1 MGKVNWSGFTFESK
15 WVVNATECVICKD
28 KVPVDEV
35 NVNGMCEKCQEI
47 ENNLLE
53 RLAGKWADMVTEE
66 DERRSFWGCCSK
78 FRGNRRNRS
87 RRVGGGNGDHN

>member
-53 RLAGKWADMVTEE
+53 KLAGKWADMVTEE
-66 DERRSFWGCCSK
+66 DERRSFWAAVQ
-78 FRGNRRNRS
+78 NLEEPEEPE
-87 RRVGGGNGDHN
+87 VGGWWW

>member
-53 RLAGKWADMVTEE
+53 RLAGKWSDRVTEE
-66 DERRSFWGCCSK
+66 DERRSFWAAVQNLEETEETE
-78 FRGNRRNRS
+78 F
-87 RRVGGGNGDHN
+87 GGWWW